1 MATDGALMTRP
12 KRTLVTGA
20 GGFVGAN
27 LLRRLVQD
35 GHRVTG
41 VLGPAGD
48 RWRLNGMED
57 RAELVDVDLRDQ
69 DALRR
74 LVHRV
79 APEWTFHLAAH
90 GAYSWQNDARRI
102 LDTNLM
108 ATVGLIDVCR
118 ETGCDAFVH
127 AGSSSEYGIKDHAPS
142 EEELAE
148 PNSRYAV
155 AKAAATL
162 FCRYVAQYE
171 DFPAVTLRLYS
182 VFGPYEDPRRL
193 VPAVV
198 MRARHNEL
206 PPLVAPEVA
215 RDFVWV
221 DDVVEALVLAAE
233 AAGDRRGTIYNVGS
247 GVQTSMAELV
257 DIARRVLDIDADP
270 IWGSMAGR
278 AWDATSWVADNRR
291 IGAELGW
298 RPRTDLAEGLRRTAA
313 WLSARNGQW
322 QGQPVAS

>member
-1 MATDGALMTRP
+1 VTVDRTLVTRP
-12 KRTLVTGA
+12 RRVLVTGA

-27 LLRRLVQD
+27 LVRRLLGD

-41 VLGPAGD
+41 VLGPGGD
-48 RWRLNGMED
+48 RWRLTGLEGQ
-57 RAELVDVDLRDQ
+57 AQLVEVDLRNE

-74 LVHRV
+74 LVRQA

-90 GAYSWQNDARRI
+90 GAYSWQRDARRI

-108 ATVGLIDVCR
+108 ATIALVEACR
-118 ETGCDAFVH
+118 EAGCDAFVH
-127 AGSSSEYGIKDHAPS
+127 AGSSSEYGFKDHAPS

-162 FCRYVAQYE
+162 CCRYVAQHE
-171 DFPAVTLRLYS
+171 QFPAVTLRLYS

-198 MRARHNEL
+198 MHARRNEL

-215 RDFVWV
+215 HDFVWV
-221 DDVVEALVLAAE
+221 DDVVEALLLAAE
-233 AAGDRRGTIYNVGS
+233 AARSCGGSVYNVGT
-247 GVQTSMAELV
+247 GVETSLAQFV
-257 DIARRVLDIDADP
+257 DIARRVLHVDAEP
-270 IWGSMAGR
+270 TWGSMTGR

-291 IGAELGW
+291 IQAELGW
-298 RPRTDLAEGLRRTAA
+298 QPRTDLAEGLRRTAA
-313 WLSARNGQW
+313 WLLARDGHW
-322 QGQPVAS
+322 QGELVAP

>member
-1 MATDGALMTRP
+1 MTADRALVPRP

-27 LLRRLVQD
+27 LVRRLLRD

-41 VLGPAGD
+41 VLGPGGD
-48 RWRLNGMED
+48 RWRLIGIED
-57 RAELVDVDLRDQ
+57 QVELVEVDLRDE

-74 LVHRV
+74 LVHKV

-90 GAYSWQNDARRI
+90 GAYSWQQDARRI

-108 ATVGLIDVCR
+108 ATIALIDVCR
-118 ETGCDAFVH
+118 ESGCDAFVH
-127 AGSSSEYGIKDHAPS
+127 AGSSSEYGFKDHAPS

-162 FCRYVAQYE
+162 FCRYVSQYE
-171 DFPAVTLRLYS
+171 EFPAITLRLYS

-193 VPAVV
+193 VPATV
-198 MRARHNEL
+198 MHARRNEL

-215 RDFVWV
+215 HDFVWV

-233 AAGDRRGTIYNVGS
+233 AARSCRGSIYNVGS
-247 GVQTSMAELV
+247 GVETSLAEFV
-257 DIARRVLDIDADP
+257 DIARRVLDVDAEP
-270 IWGSMAGR
+270 TWGSMMGR

-291 IGAELGW
+291 IQAELGW
-298 RPRTDLAEGLRRTAA
+298 QPRTDLAEGLRRTAA

-322 QGQPVAS
+322 QGELVAP

>member
-1 MATDGALMTRP
+1 MTADRALTPP

-27 LLRRLVQD
+27 LVRRLLQE
-35 GHRVTG
+35 GHQVTG
-41 VLGPAGD
+41 VLGPGGD
-48 RWRLNGMED
+48 RWRLNGLEGST
-57 RAELVDVDLRDQ
+57 ELVDVDLRDE
-69 DALRR
+69 DAVRR

-90 GAYSWQNDARRI
+90 GAYAWQQDARRI
-102 LDTNLM
+102 LDTNLS
-108 ATVGLIDVCR
+108 ATVALIDACR
-118 ETGCDAFVH
+118 ESGCDAFVH
-127 AGSSSEYGIKDHAPS
+127 TGSSSEYGFKDHAPS
-142 EEELAE
+142 EEELTE
-148 PNSRYAV
+148 PNSRYALS
-155 AKAAATL
+155 KAAATL

-198 MRARHNEL
+198 MHARRNEL

-221 DDVVEALVLAAE
+221 DDVVEALLLAAE
-233 AAGDRRGTIYNVGS
+233 AARHRAGGVYNVGS

-257 DIARRVLDIDADP
+257 RLAQRVLEVDAEP

-278 AWDATSWVADNRR
+278 AWDASCWVADIRR
-291 IGAELGW
+291 VQAELGW
-298 RPRTDLAEGLRRTAA
+298 QPRTDLAEGLRRTAA
-313 WLSARNGQW
+313 WLSARDGQW
-322 QGQPVAS
+322 QGELVTP

>member
-1 MATDGALMTRP
+1 MIRP
-12 KRTLVTGA
+12 KRILVTGA

-27 LLRRLVQD
+27 LVRRLVED

-41 VLGPAGD
+41 VLAPGGD
-48 RWRLNGMED
+48 QWRVNGLQE
-57 RAELVDVDLRDQ
+57 RTELVDVDLRDQ
-69 DALRR
+69 DAVRR

-90 GAYSWQNDARRI
+90 GAYSWQQDARRI

-108 ATVGLIDVCR
+108 ATVALIDVCR
-118 ETGCDAFVH
+118 EFGCDAFVH
-127 AGSSSEYGIKDHAPS
+127 AGSSSEYGFKDHAPS
-142 EEELAE
+142 EEELTE

-155 AKAAATL
+155 AKAAASL
-162 FCRYVAQYE
+162 FCGYVARYE
-171 DFPAVTLRLYS
+171 QFPAVTLRLYS

-198 MRARHNEL
+198 INARRNEL

-221 DDVVEALVLAAE
+221 DDVVEAFLLAAE
-233 AAGDRRGTIYNVGS
+233 AAGSRRGTVYNVGS

-257 DIARRVLDIDADP
+257 DIARRVLDIDAEP
-270 IWGSMAGR
+270 TWGSMPER

-291 IGAELGW
+291 IQEELGW
-298 RPRTDLAEGLRRTAA
+298 QPRTDLAEGLRRTAA

-322 QGQPVAS
+322 QGERVAP

>member
-1 MATDGALMTRP
+1 MTADRARTTLP

-27 LLRRLVQD
+27 LVRRLLQD

-41 VLGPAGD
+41 VSGPGGD
-48 RWRLNGMED
+48 RWRLNGLEGST
-57 RAELVDVDLRDQ
+57 ELVDVDLRDEH
-69 DALRR
+69 AVRR

-90 GAYSWQNDARRI
+90 GAYAWQQDARRI
-102 LDTNLM
+102 LDTNLT
-108 ATVGLIDVCR
+108 ATVALVDACR
-118 ETGCDAFVH
+118 EAGCDAFVH
-127 AGSSSEYGIKDHAPS
+127 TGSSSEYGFKDHAPS
-142 EEELAE
+142 EEELTE
-148 PNSRYAV
+148 PNSRYALS
-155 AKAAATL
+155 KAAATL
-162 FCRYVAQYE
+162 FCRYAARHE

-198 MRARHNEL
+198 MHARRNEL

-221 DDVVEALVLAAE
+221 DDVVEALLLAAE
-233 AAGDRRGTIYNVGS
+233 AARHRAGGVYNVGS

-257 DIARRVLDIDADP
+257 SLAQRVLEVDAEP

-278 AWDATSWVADNRR
+278 AWDATCWVADIRR
-291 IGAELGW
+291 VQAELGW
-298 RPRTDLAEGLRRTAA
+298 QPRTDLAEGLRRTAA
-313 WLSARNGQW
+313 WLRARNGQW
-322 QGQPVAS
+322 QAELVTP